1 MERVVKTIRFPADV
15 LQEMRP
21 IMKKEKSNFTS
32 FVIEAI
38 KNYIRTAKYEDGIN
52 TSFGAWKDDEHPE
65 FKNGTD
71 NYIRDIRETVSRLQ
85 NVTD

>member
-21 IMKKEKSNFTS
+21 IMEKEKLNFTS

-38 KNYIRTAKYEDGIN
+38 KNYIRTSKYEDGIN
-52 TSFGAWKDDEHPE
+52 AGFGAWKDDEHPE
-65 FKNGTD
+65 LKNGTD
-71 NYIRDIRETVSRLQ
+71 NYIRDLRKSR
-85 NVTD
+85 TF

>member
-1 MERVVKTIRFPADV
+1 MERVVKTIRFPVDV

-21 IMKKEKSNFTS
+21 IMKKEKLNFTA

-52 TSFGAWKDDEHPE
+52 SSFGAWKDDEHPE
-65 FKNGTD
+65 LKNSTD
-71 NYIRDIRETVSRLQ
+71 NYIRDLRKSR
-85 NVTD
+85 TF

>member
-21 IMKKEKSNFTS
+21 IMKKEKMNFTA

-38 KNYIRTAKYEDGIN
+38 KSYIRAAKYKDGIN
-52 TSFGAWKDDEHPE
+52 TSFGAWNDDEHPE
-65 FKNGTD
+65 LKNGTD
-71 NYIRDIRETVSRLQ
+71 NYIRNLRKLRSLNLRLWG
-85 NVTD
+85 